1 MTELDDVLKS
11 AQRARLIPFGAESRK
26 EERIVSILLATLSV
40 VRPFA
45 KQLLRQFSVTMTK
58 TARLE
63 CFTEV
68 EFPNSSG
75 NGTDRPDGIL
85 RLVTRSSQWTAL
97 VEAKISGSEISEEQ
111 VHRYGD
117 LARRYGI
124 DAVITLSN
132 QLVSLPTH
140 LPYAVPKK
148 LGRYVQFFHVS
159 WMSLLTHAALILR
172 DKEGV
177 KPDVEQAYILE
188 EMVRYCEHPKS
199 GVKPFESMNP
209 EWRSLVLGIRNQLP
223 FTKTSVEITKT
234 IASWYQEERDIC
246 LILSR
251 AIGERVDLRIS
262 RKHRAD
268 PTLRFRDDCSFLAES
283 QELRSVFII
292 PHSAD
297 DLAVTVNLDRR
308 TISSS
313 MSLNAPLNKKRAS
326 ARINWLIRQL
336 RKVEGPDVFVRTFWP
351 GRVSPTQASLADVKN
366 DLNCLDCGKPGLSP
380 TGFEVLLIKDCA
392 GRFSGTRTFVQDL
405 EAVIPDY
412 CDRVGQQL
420 RRWIPPAPVK
430 KERNASLS
438 ESTA

>member
-1 MTELDDVLKS
+1 MNALDDVLKE

-26 EERIVSILLATLSV
+26 EERIVSILLATLSI
-40 VRPFA
+40 VRAFA
-45 KQLLRQFSVTMTK
+45 KQLLRQFNVTMTK

-68 EFPNSSG
+68 EFPNASG
-75 NGTDRPDGIL
+75 NGKDRPDGIL
-85 RLVTRSSQWTAL
+85 RLVTRRSQWTAI
-97 VEAKISGSEISEEQ
+97 VEAKISRSDISEEQ

-148 LGRYVQFFHVS
+148 LGRKVQFFHVS

-172 DKEGV
+172 DKESV
-177 KPDVEQAYILE
+177 KPDLEQAYILE
-188 EMVRYCEHPKS
+188 EMVRYCEHPSS
-199 GVKPFESMNP
+199 GVKRFESMNQ

-223 FTKTSVEITKT
+223 FTKTSAEITKT

-251 AIGERVDLRIS
+251 AIGERVDLRLS

-268 PTLRFRDDCSFLAES
+268 SGLRFRDDCSLLVES
-283 QELRSVFII
+283 QELRSVFVI
-292 PHSAD
+292 PDAAD

-308 TISSS
+308 TISCS
-313 MSLNAPLNKKRAS
+313 MRLNAPLDKKRAG
-326 ARINWLIRQL
+326 ARINWLLRQL
-336 RKVEGPDVFVRTFWP
+336 RKIEGPHVFARAFWP
-351 GRVSPTQASLADVKN
+351 GRVLPTHRSLEDVKN
-366 DLNCLDCGKPGLSP
+366 DPNCLDCGKSGLSP

-412 CDRVGQQL
+412 YNRVGQQL
-420 RRWIPPAPVK
+420 RRWVPPAPAK
-430 KERNASLS
+430 KERSASLS
-438 ESTA
+438 ESAT

>member
-1 MTELDDVLKS
+1 MNALDDVLKG

-45 KQLLRQFSVTMTK
+45 KQLLRQFNVTMTK

-68 EFPNSSG
+68 EFPNASG
-75 NGTDRPDGIL
+75 NGKDRPDGIL
-85 RLVTRSSQWTAL
+85 RLVTRRSQWTAI
-97 VEAKISGSEISEEQ
+97 VEAKISRSDISEEQ

-148 LGRYVQFFHVS
+148 LGRNVQFFHVS

-172 DKEGV
+172 DKDGV

-188 EMVRYCEHPKS
+188 EMVRYCEHPSS
-199 GVKPFESMNP
+199 GVKRFESMNP

-223 FTKTSVEITKT
+223 FTKTSAEVTKT

-251 AIGERVDLRIS
+251 AIGERVDLRLS

-268 PTLRFRDDCSFLAES
+268 SGLRFRDDSSLLAES
-283 QELRSVFII
+283 QELRSVFLI
-292 PHSAD
+292 PDAAD

-308 TISSS
+308 TISCS
-313 MSLNAPLNKKRAS
+313 MRLNAPLNRKRAN
-326 ARINWLIRQL
+326 ARINWLVRQL
-336 RKVEGPDVFVRTFWP
+336 RRIEGPHVFARAFWP
-351 GRVSPTQASLADVKN
+351 GRVLPTHRSLEDVKN
-366 DLNCLDCGKPGLSP
+366 DPNCLDYGKSGLSP

-412 CDRVGQQL
+412 YDRIGRQL
-420 RRWIPPAPVK
+420 RRWIPPAPAK
-430 KERNASLS
+430 KERQASLA
-438 ESTA
+438 ESTP

>member
-1 MTELDDVLKS
+1 MKALDDILKE
-11 AQRARLIPFGAESRK
+11 AHRARLIPFGAESRK

-45 KQLLRQFSVTMTK
+45 KQLLRQFNVTMTK

-68 EFPNSSG
+68 EFPNASG
-75 NGTDRPDGIL
+75 NGKDRPDGIL
-85 RLVTRSSQWTAL
+85 RLVTRRSQWTAI
-97 VEAKISGSEISEEQ
+97 VEAKISRSDISEEQ

-124 DAVITLSN
+124 DAIVTLSN

-148 LGRYVQFFHVS
+148 LGRYVHFFHVS
-159 WMSLLTHAALILR
+159 WMSLLTHAALILK
-172 DKEGV
+172 DQEGV
-177 KPDVEQAYILE
+177 RPDAEQAYILE
-188 EMVRYCEHPKS
+188 EMVRYCEHPSS
-199 GVKPFESMNP
+199 GVKRFESMNP

-223 FTKTSVEITKT
+223 FTKTSAEITKT

-251 AIGERVDLRIS
+251 VIGERVDLRLS

-268 PTLRFRDDCSFLAES
+268 PVLRFRDDCSVLAES
-283 QELRSVFII
+283 QELRSVFVI
-292 PHSAD
+292 PGAAD

-308 TISSS
+308 TISCS
-313 MSLNAPLNKKRAS
+313 MRLNAPLDKKRAG

-336 RKVEGPDVFVRTFWP
+336 RRIEGPHVFARAFWP
-351 GRVSPTQASLADVKN
+351 GRVLPTQASLEDVKN
-366 DLNCLDCGKPGLSP
+366 DPNCLDCGKSGLSP

-405 EAVIPDY
+405 EAVVPDY
-412 CDRVGQQL
+412 YNRVGRQL
-420 RRWIPPAPVK
+420 RRWIPPAPAQ

-438 ESTA
+438 ESAT

>member
-1 MTELDDVLKS
+1 MGELGNDIMNALDDVLKG

-45 KQLLRQFSVTMTK
+45 KQLLRQFNVTMTK

-68 EFPNSSG
+68 EFPNASG
-75 NGTDRPDGIL
+75 NGKDRPDGIL
-85 RLVTRSSQWTAL
+85 RLVTRRSQWTAI
-97 VEAKISGSEISEEQ
+97 VEAKISRSDISEEQ

-132 QLVSLPTH
+132 QLVSLPSH

-148 LGRYVQFFHVS
+148 LGRKVQFFHVS

-188 EMVRYCEHPKS
+188 EMVRYCEHPSS
-199 GVKPFESMNP
+199 GVKRFESMNP

-223 FTKTSVEITKT
+223 FTKTSAEITKT

-246 LILSR
+246 LILSC
-251 AIGERVDLRIS
+251 AIGDRVDLRLS

-268 PTLRFRDDCSFLAES
+268 SGLRFRDDRNVLVVHQQDTCGYR
-283 QELRSVFII
+283 LR
-292 PHSAD
+292 
-297 DLAVTVNLDRR
+297 NL
-308 TISSS
+308 I
-313 MSLNAPLNKKRAS
+313 RAS
-326 ARINWLIRQL
+326 SVVNRHWAGVPWSFRR
-336 RKVEGPDVFVRTFWP
+336 FA
-351 GRVSPTQASLADVKN
+351 QALTSSL
-366 DLNCLDCGKPGLSP
+366 
-380 TGFEVLLIKDCA
+380 T
-392 GRFSGTRTFVQDL
+392 
-405 EAVIPDY
+405 
-412 CDRVGQQL
+412 
-420 RRWIPPAPVK
+420 
-430 KERNASLS
+430 AS
-438 ESTA
+438 

>member
-1 MTELDDVLKS
+1 MKALEDILRE

-45 KQLLRQFSVTMTK
+45 KQLLRQFNVTMTK

-124 DAVITLSN
+124 DAVVTLSN

-140 LPYAVPKK
+140 QPYAVPKK
-148 LGRYVQFFHVS
+148 LGRHVQFFHVS

-188 EMVRYCEHPKS
+188 EMVRYCEHKS
-199 GVKPFESMNP
+199 SGLKRFESMNP
-209 EWRSLVLGIRNQLP
+209 EWKSLVLGIRNQLP
-223 FTKTSVEITKT
+223 FTRTSEEITKT

-251 AIGERVDLRIS
+251 AIGERVDLRLS

-268 PTLRFRDDCSFLAES
+268 PVLRLRDDCSLLAES

-292 PHSAD
+292 PNAAD
-297 DLAVTVNLDRR
+297 DLAVSVNLDRR
-308 TISSS
+308 TISCS

-336 RKVEGPDVFVRTFWP
+336 HKVEGPDVFVRTFWP
-351 GRVSPTQASLADVKN
+351 GRVPPTQASLADVKN
-366 DLNCLDCGKPGLSP
+366 DPNCLDCGKPGLSP
-380 TGFEVLLIKDCA
+380 TGFEVLLIRDCA
-392 GRFSGTRTFVQDL
+392 GRFSGTRTFIQDL

-420 RRWIPPAPVK
+420 RRWVPPAPAK
-430 KERNASLS
+430 KERKASLS

>member
-1 MTELDDVLKS
+1 MTALDDILRE

-26 EERIVSILLATLSV
+26 EVRIVSILLATLSV

-45 KQLLRQFSVTMTK
+45 EQLLRQFKVNLTK
-58 TARLE
+58 TARLD
-63 CFTEV
+63 CFAEV
-68 EFPNSSG
+68 EFPSAGGDGS
-75 NGTDRPDGIL
+75 DRPDGIL
-85 RLVTRSSQWTAL
+85 RLVTRRSQWTAL
-97 VEAKISGSEISEEQ
+97 VEAKIGRSEISEEQ
-111 VHRYGD
+111 VHRYGE
-117 LARRYGI
+117 LARKYGI

-140 LPYAVPKK
+140 LPYSVPKK
-148 LGRYVQFFHVS
+148 IGRSVHFVHVS
-159 WMSLLTHAALILR
+159 WMSLMTHAALILR

-199 GVKPFESMNP
+199 GVRSFESMNP
-209 EWRSLVLGIRNQLP
+209 EWKSLVLGIRNQLP
-223 FTKTSVEITKT
+223 FTKTSAEIKNT

-251 AIGERVDLRIS
+251 AIGERVDMRLS
-262 RKHRAD
+262 RKYRAD
-268 PTLRFRDDCSFLAES
+268 PVVRFRDDCNLLAES

-292 PHSAD
+292 PDAAD
-297 DLAVTVNLDRR
+297 DLAVAVNLDRR
-308 TISSS
+308 TISCS
-313 MSLNAPLNKKRAS
+313 MSLNAPLDKKRAGT
-326 ARINWLIRQL
+326 RINWLIRQL
-336 RKVEGPDVFVRTFWP
+336 RKIEGPNVFVRTSWP
-351 GRVSPTQASLADVKN
+351 GRVLPTQASLEDVKN
-366 DLNCLDCGKPGLSP
+366 DPNCLDCGKPGLSP

-412 CDRVGQQL
+412 YERIGRQL
-420 RRWIPPAPVK
+420 RRWVPPAPAK

-438 ESTA
+438 ESAP